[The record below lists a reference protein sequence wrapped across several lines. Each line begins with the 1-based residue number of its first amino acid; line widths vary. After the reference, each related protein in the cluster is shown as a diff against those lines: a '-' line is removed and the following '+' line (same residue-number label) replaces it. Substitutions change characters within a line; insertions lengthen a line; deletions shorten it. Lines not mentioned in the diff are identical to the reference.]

1 MNSWNIFA
9 DRLVRG
15 WKYQYGVIRSIA
27 DWTIILYL
35 IIPANAIF
43 FIMYRTW
50 WLETPD
56 WIENIPLFLLFFVL
70 YLFSWS
76 GNIRTFVQEAD
87 KVFLIKF
94 QPIFLGMKK
103 WGYAYSIITGI
114 MQIAISIFVF
124 LPFLRKHYLLDWQHI
139 ITLFIFLVA
148 LNTTILLLKH
158 LMRKIETRL
167 KRIAAIFLL
176 FILLSWFSQFIFS
189 LWVKGLLYPIYMCS
203 AFLMIISIYQSL
215 RSIKKISSIDHDI
228 SLGNEAKMK
237 NIDLIF
243 KLSHDI
249 EKPVIV
255 SKRTKPLLFRRSK
268 RIFNKR
274 EGING
279 FLELFIKIFIRNYSY
294 VGGYLQIL
302 SVTTAAI
309 VIIPPFWIKFLI
321 FIGFLIMMYSWLSL
335 VWDRITGSNPI
346 SKKYSESTFYFA
358 ARKRAVT
365 VLLILAILI
374 LGIFITCWLVILSQF
389 GFRPGMLSR

>member
-35 IIPANAIF
+35 IIPASAIF
-43 FIMYRTW
+43 LMMYRTW
-50 WLETPD
+50 WLEPPA
-56 WIENIPLFLLFFVL
+56 WIANIPLFLLFFVL

-87 KVFLIKF
+87 KVFLIKN

-103 WGYAYSIITGI
+103 WGYAYSILSQVI
-114 MQIAISIFVF
+114 QIAVSIFVF
-124 LPFLRKHYLLDWQHI
+124 LPFLRKHYFLDWQQI
-139 ITLFIFLVA
+139 ISLFIFFIV
-148 LNTTILLLKH
+148 LNTMILFLKF

-167 KRIAAIFLL
+167 KRIAAGILL
-176 FILLSWFSQFIFS
+176 FILLSWSSQLIFL
-189 LWVKGLLYPIYMCS
+189 LWEKGLLFPIYLCS
-203 AFLMIISIYQSL
+203 ALLMIISIFQSL
-215 RSIKKISSIDHDI
+215 RSIQKVSSIDQDI

-268 RIFNKR
+268 RIFKNRK
-274 EGING
+274 EING
-279 FLELFIKIFIRNYSY
+279 YIELFIKIFIRNYSY
-294 VGGYLQIL
+294 IGGYLQII

-309 VIIPPFWIKFLI
+309 VIIPPLWIKALI

-335 VWDRITGSNPI
+335 VWDRVTTSNPI
-346 SKKYSESTFYFA
+346 SKKYSESTYYFA
-358 ARKRAVT
+358 ARKRTVT
-365 VLLILAILI
+365 AFFVLAILLI
-374 LGIFITCWLVILSQF
+374 GIFITCWLFVFMQF
-389 GFRPGMLSR
+389 GFRPAMFGR